1 MPVPKGTKFRHK
13 KNKDGSTTR
22 LAITPGGKVVET
34 KKFPKKRRKKRAT
47 ATQS

>member
-22 LAITPGGKVVET
+22 LAIAPGGDVVET
-34 KKFPKKRRKKRAT
+34 KRFPKKKKR
-47 ATQS
+47 SK